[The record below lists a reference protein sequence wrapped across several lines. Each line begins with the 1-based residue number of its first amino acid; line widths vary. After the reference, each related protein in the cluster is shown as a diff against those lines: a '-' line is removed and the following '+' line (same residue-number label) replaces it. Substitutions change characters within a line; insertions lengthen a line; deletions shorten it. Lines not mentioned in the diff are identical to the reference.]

1 MSLIKFHSRKIRMKI
16 NKKILAL
23 LALLLVLIGAG
34 VKWYQSKHSD
44 TAAVYHGN
52 VDIRQVS
59 LAFNGSD
66 RVKDI
71 LVQEGEAVEAGQI
84 LARLDTT
91 TLNLQLMQAKAQLAV
106 QQQSLQRLKNG
117 SRPEEI
123 NQAKANLNA
132 AQADAQY
139 ATQQF
144 QRMQSVHAS
153 TDQNAVSKSDLEAA
167 RARYQ
172 SAQAKAIVAQNNYR
186 LTQAGPRK
194 EDIDAAA
201 AQTDAGKAQVAL
213 LEQRLKDAELKAP
226 IAGVVRSRLI
236 EVGDMVSP
244 QKAAF
249 TIALTQP
256 KWIRIYIPETD
267 LSRIHPGGVM
277 NVQIDGL
284 KDSLSGTVGYISS
297 VAEFT
302 PKTVQTQELRTS
314 LVYEVRVQ
322 VDDPNNVLRLG
333 MPATVTLGET
343 H

>member
-1 MSLIKFHSRKIRMKI
+1 
-16 NKKILAL
+16 
-23 LALLLVLIGAG
+23 
-34 VKWYQSKHSD
+34 
-44 TAAVYHGN
+44 
-52 VDIRQVS
+52 
-59 LAFNGSD
+59 
-66 RVKDI
+66 
-71 LVQEGEAVEAGQI
+71 
-84 LARLDTT
+84 
-91 TLNLQLMQAKAQLAV
+91 
-106 QQQSLQRLKNG
+106 
-117 SRPEEI
+117 
-123 NQAKANLNA
+123 
-132 AQADAQY
+132 
-139 ATQQF
+139 
-144 QRMQSVHAS
+144 MQSVHAS